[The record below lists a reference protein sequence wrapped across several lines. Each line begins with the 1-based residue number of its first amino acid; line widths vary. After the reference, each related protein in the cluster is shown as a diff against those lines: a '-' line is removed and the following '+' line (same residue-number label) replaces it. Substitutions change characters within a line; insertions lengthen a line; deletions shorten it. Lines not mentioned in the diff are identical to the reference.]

1 MKRHHNLMA
10 AALVAA
16 GLGGFATAAM
26 ADCAAELDA
35 MSKGGGKD
43 ATLAPMS
50 GSSGATPQTG
60 GMAKDQGE
68 VAKGGGK
75 DGSLTPMGANPD
87 IAMSSQDAQA
97 QSEGGKTAAAQA
109 QGASGSDSRQ
119 AALDEARAALAS
131 GDENACMAA
140 LERAKGM

>member
-1 MKRHHNLMA
+1 MKRHHNLIA
-10 AALVAA
+10 ATLVAA

-26 ADCAAELDA
+26 ADCASELDA
-35 MSKGGGKD
+35 LTKGGGKD

-60 GMAKDQGE
+60 GTAKNPDE

-109 QGASGSDSRQ
+109 QGAAGGDSKQ
-119 AALDEARAALAS
+119 MALDEARAALAS

-140 LERAKGM
+140 LAKAKDM